1 MSIEENKAMMHRSLE
16 VFNKGNLDLID
27 ELYSKNYLSHAPAT
41 AREINGPEAMKQYVS
56 ELRSAFPDLNITIDD
71 TIAEGEKI
79 VSLQTLTGT
88 HKGEFNGIPPTGK
101 KFSLKSAIVN
111 KIVNGKFV
119 ETWVYMDSLDLMQQL
134 GIIQMPPA

>member
-1 MSIEENKAMMHRSLE
+1 MYTKN
-16 VFNKGNLDLID
+16 ID
-27 ELYSKNYLSHAPAT
+27 ELYSKNYLGHAPA
-41 AREINGPEAMKQYVS
+41 AELNGPEAMKQYVS

-88 HKGEFNGIPPTGK
+88 HKGEFNGIAPTGK
-101 KFSLKSAIVN
+101 KFSLKSAIVC